1 MSQIRMESCPNC
13 NTSINELLFEP
24 RSESDV
30 RFCRSCQHPL
40 LLVAGKYLLE
50 AQIAKGGF
58 GTIYKARHIRLQM
71 DASRVIKFIL
81 PEIFQRASV
90 AERFAR
96 EVQIT
101 SSLSQRN
108 EHIVRIFDDFGEV
121 PKIGHYYVME
131 HLVGTT
137 LAERTGTHGPLPLHE
152 ALWVFRQ
159 LCAALIAAHQ
169 AQVVHRD
176 LKPENIFLISRGD
189 TDLFVKVIDFGIAK
203 PVEGDGQNLTRGAI
217 GTPEYMPPEQ
227 CVTADIDHR
236 ADIYAMGVIFYEM
249 IAGHTPFRL
258 PHETGPRSAMHILAM
273 KLSSDPYSL
282 VQHRPDLGLSQV
294 FDAFLLKAMAKSPQA
309 RFQSV
314 QEMLQTLHELERHNA
329 FLASGAPLPPLHAS
343 TSHASS
349 LHAPSAALSPISI
362 GQAASSAPHLPTGEL
377 SSSTGN
383 FPQSQPEP
391 SNSSNPSNPSNPSA
405 LSNPSNPSAAQQ
417 SALGRASAFPAKTPH
432 TFANQ
437 AAYAP
442 DPPSAAQHPPQA
454 PSSSSLAN
462 PPLSSASS
470 VDRTSVSSPQ
480 SATAQAPLQ
489 QSSLQQPSLQEDL
502 LVPTSS
508 ASRSVDTLDLRGRR
522 SEEDE
527 DAENTGPSR
536 LVMLFVAVGVVLLGI
551 LGGQMIFGPLK
562 TTTPSR
568 GSKDLDISAQQP
580 EPSRAVLPREAALP
594 REAVVRVV
602 PMARRDL
609 NPPVVSVPP
618 RPRFRLRK
626 RPIVRRMGPRRPAPN
641 IPIVRD
647 VWSRCPTDGH
657 TWMQIDVSG
666 GAFRLNKDY
675 NFITKSSR
683 YLCVKSPEGLNRP
696 FVLVGDGEDLAPC
709 GIKLHA
715 FRKRWQVKL
724 IKASDGLDPAPDY
737 CLRR

>member
-58 GTIYKARHIRLQM
+58 GIIYKARHIRLQM

-81 PEIFQRASV
+81 PEIFRRASV

-137 LAERTGTHGPLPLHE
+137 LAERVGTRGPLPLHE

-176 LKPENIFLISRGD
+176 LKPENIFLISRGG

-258 PHETGPRSAMHILAM
+258 PHETEPRNAMHILAM
-273 KLSSDPYSL
+273 KLSSEPYSL

-294 FDAFLLKAMAKSPQA
+294 FDAFLLKVMAKSPQA

-314 QEMLQTLHELERHNA
+314 QEMLQTLQELERHNA
-329 FLASGAPLPPLHAS
+329 FLASGAPLESPHLF
-343 TSHASS
+343 TSHPSAF
-349 LHAPSAALSPISI
+349 HVPSAALAPISI
-362 GQAASSAPHLPTGEL
+362 GQAASSALSESHLPTGEL
-377 SSSTGN
+377 SSGTGN
-383 FPQSQPEP
+383 FPQSQPVP
-391 SNSSNPSNPSNPSA
+391 SNSSVLPNLSA
-405 LSNPSNPSAAQQ
+405 SSSLSNPP
-417 SALGRASAFPAKTPH
+417 
-432 TFANQ
+432 
-437 AAYAP
+437 
-442 DPPSAAQHPPQA
+442 PPSA
-454 PSSSSLAN
+454 SSSLSN
-462 PPLSSASS
+462 PPSPSASS
-470 VDRTSVSSPQ
+470 ALANRPSPSASSSDRSSAPPPQ
-480 SATAQAPLQ
+480 SVATAQASPQ
-489 QSSLQQPSLQEDL
+489 QPSVQQPSVQQPSLQEDL
-502 LVPTSS
+502 FVSASS
-508 ASRSVDTLDLRGRR
+508 ASRAVDSSDLRGRR
-522 SEEDE
+522 GDEDE
-527 DAENTGPSR
+527 DVGNTGPSR

-568 GSKDLDISAQQP
+568 GSRDPELSAQRP
-580 EPSRAVLPREAALP
+580 EPSRAVLPREIAPLRKEPIPPPDAL
-594 REAVVRVV
+594 AVRVV
-602 PMARRDL
+602 PMARRDAD
-609 NPPVVSVPP
+609 PPVVGVPP
-618 RPRFRLRK
+618 RPRVRLRK
-626 RPIVRRMGPRRPAPN
+626 RPIVRRMVPRRPAPS
-641 IPIVRD
+641 IPIVSD
-647 VWSRCPTDGH
+647 AGSRCPTDGH

-666 GAFRLNKDY
+666 GSFRLNKDY
-675 NFITKSSR
+675 SFITKSSR

>member
-137 LAERTGTHGPLPLHE
+137 LAERVGTHGPLPLHE

-329 FLASGAPLPPLHAS
+329 FLASGTPLPPIHAS
-343 TSHASS
+343 TSHASA

-391 SNSSNPSNPSNPSA
+391 S
-405 LSNPSNPSAAQQ
+405 
-417 SALGRASAFPAKTPH
+417 
-432 TFANQ
+432 Q

-442 DPPSAAQHPPQA
+442 DPPSPALHPPQA
-454 PSSSSLAN
+454 PSSSFLAN
-462 PPLSSASS
+462 PPLPSASS

-480 SATAQAPLQ
+480 SATAQAALQ
-489 QSSLQQPSLQEDL
+489 QPSLQQPSLQEDL

-522 SEEDE
+522 IEEDE

-594 REAVVRVV
+594 RAVLPREAVVRVV
-602 PMARRDL
+602 PMARRDAD
-609 NPPVVSVPP
+609 PPVVSVPP
-618 RPRFRLRK
+618 RPRLRLRK

-675 NFITKSSR
+675 SFITKSSR